1 MPGEERKK
9 EKPLEFR
16 PCYCRINPPTLKR
29 FTCCA
34 SVPLIYCEL
43 SLTLRI
49 VGFFE
54 MNKTSASTGVLFYLF
69 NFYSRGVEASLK
81 CLTGRLFFKKTYN
94 EIIVFVL
101 FFFFLKKRNNLEE
114 RITGGSWRCRM
125 ANCREDLW
133 SLIVLQYAGSKGFS
147 HAAHKLKDQLRHE
160 TMPCFYSLKYFAVC
174 HSVK

>member
-1 MPGEERKK
+1 MLRVGATHLLRVVTHFANRGFLWNEQNLGVHWGFIYLIFIHAGLKHLSNVWREGCFSRK
-9 EKPLEFR
+9 PIMR
-16 PCYCRINPPTLKR
+16 
-29 FTCCA
+29 
-34 SVPLIYCEL
+34 
-43 SLTLRI
+43 SL
-49 VGFFE
+49 F
-54 MNKTSASTGVLFYLF
+54 LFL
-69 NFYSRGVEASLK
+69 
-81 CLTGRLFFKKTYN
+81 
-94 EIIVFVL
+94 
-101 FFFFLKKRNNLEE
+101 FFLKKINNLEE

>member
-1 MPGEERKK
+1 MLGEERKK

-54 MNKTSASTGVLFYLF
+54 MNKTSASTEVLFYLIF
-69 NFYSRGVEASLK
+69 IHAGLKHLSNVWREGCFSRKPIMRSLF
-81 CLTGRLFFKKTYN
+81 LF
-94 EIIVFVL
+94 
-101 FFFFLKKRNNLEE
+101 FFFFLKKINNLEE

-147 HAAHKLKDQLRHE
+147 HAAHKLKDQLGHE